1 MANIYQ
7 EYEVYG
13 AMVTIRF
20 QPINNQV
27 TGHVV
32 IKAGNYGLGVAP
44 SVDNALA
51 NGPGYRSYVTSN
63 YTEAYVYKKY
73 FNIEELSGIPRDD

>member
-1 MANIYQ
+1 M
-7 EYEVYG
+7 
-13 AMVTIRF
+13 
-20 QPINNQV
+20 
-27 TGHVV
+27 
-32 IKAGNYGLGVAP
+32 KAGNYGLGSPP

-73 FNIEELSGIPRDD
+73 FDMYELTGIRRGD